1 MTTDVRER
9 KRDKIR
15 RRLSKITERDVLS
28 AMKETIDKGFEIFKG
43 KLADY
48 GVGAFKEAGA
58 MGTIVKIREKYA
70 RFDNLMK
77 KDGEPNFEGIV
88 DSAHDLAWWAMTFE
102 TMVKKG
108 YVDLD
113 DLREDYR
120 KYFGDEDDYEEES

>member
-1 MTTDVRER
+1 MSEIKER
-9 KRDKIR
+9 KRDIIR
-15 RRLSKITERDVLS
+15 RKLRSITEKDVLA

-77 KDGEPNFEGIV
+77 KEGEPNFEGIV

-108 YVDLD
+108 YVDLE

-120 KYFGDEDDYEEES
+120 KYFSDEVEEEEN